1 MQTLTLRKPLKT
13 IPNLDRVNL
22 ITKYNNY
29 LRLVNS
35 GFFRESAI
43 AMVNFNSQ
51 EEFKKAESYFK
62 EI

>member
-35 GFFRESAI
+35 GFFRDSAI
-43 AMVNFNSQ
+43 AMVNFKSH
-51 EEFKKAESYFK
+51 EEFKKAELYFK

>member
-29 LRLVNS
+29 LRLINS
-35 GFFRESAI
+35 GFFRESAL
-43 AMVNFNSQ
+43 AMVNFNSY
-51 EEFKKAESYFK
+51 EEFKKAENYFK

>member
-29 LRLVNS
+29 LRLLKS
-35 GFFRESAI
+35 GFFMDSAM
-43 AMVNFNSQ
+43 AMVDFNSM
-51 EEFKKAESYFK
+51 EEFERAEKFFR

>member
-13 IPNLDRVNL
+13 IPNLDRINL

-29 LRLVNS
+29 QRLIKS
-35 GFFRESAI
+35 GFFMDTAM
-43 AMVNFNSQ
+43 AMVDFNNQ
-51 EEFKKAESYFK
+51 EEFERAERYFK

>member
-51 EEFKKAESYFK
+51 EEFKKAESYFQ